1 MEYYD
6 PATICINGH
15 VISSTQANS
24 TKYCQRCG
32 ANTVSQCANCNIYI
46 RGEYNIVDMPY
57 ISEYERPFYCFDC
70 GDPFPWTKQILEN
83 AVELVDLDEELT
95 NEIKDIIKSSL
106 PNLLIETPTTPVAVA
121 KYRKFM
127 GSAST
132 FVKDGMKNLLI
143 GAVNESVKKS
153 IWG

>member
-1 MEYYD
+1 MGYYD
-6 PATICINGH
+6 KATICVNGH
-15 VISSTQANS
+15 VISSSEANY
-24 TKYCQRCG
+24 TKYCQLCG
-32 ANTVSQCANCNIYI
+32 IDTISECRNCQIPI
-46 RGEYNIVDMPY
+46 RGLFNLVDWPSL
-57 ISEYERPFYCFDC
+57 SEYERPFYCYDC
-70 GDPFPWTKQILEN
+70 GSPFPWTSQILDN

-95 NEIKDIIKSSL
+95 DEIKDIIKSSL

-127 GSAST
+127 GSASV